1 MIFSKNYEKMD
12 SLIGGR
18 SDFHGEIVV
27 KGTLRVDGRVD
38 GRVNADCVI
47 VSEAAVIKGE
57 VTAQRIVVGGKIE
70 GNLRAQEI
78 VEITASG
85 KILGDIFTNKLSL
98 IKGGEFNGKVEMK
111 MVEKKVSD
119 FEPKSLEGQII
130 ISETVPQSS
139 APLNEN

>member
-1 MIFSKNYEKMD
+1 MFSKNSEKMD

-18 SDFHGEIVV
+18 SEFHGEIVV
-27 KGTLRVDGRVD
+27 KGALRVEGRVD

-57 VTAQRIVVGGKIE
+57 VVAQRIVVGGKIE

-119 FEPKSLEGQII
+119 FEPKSLEDRIL
-130 ISETVPQSS
+130 ISETVPQSL

>member
-1 MIFSKNYEKMD
+1 MFSKNADKMD
-12 SLIGGR
+12 SLIGAR
-18 SDFHGEIVV
+18 SEFQGEFVV

-47 VSEAAVIKGE
+47 VSERAVIKGE
-57 VTAQRIVVGGKIE
+57 VTAQRIVVDGKIE

-85 KILGDIFTNKLSL
+85 KVLGDIFTNKFSI

-111 MVEKKVSD
+111 IVDKKVSD
-119 FEPKSLEGQII
+119 FEPKNLESQIV
-130 ISETVPQSS
+130 ISKTVPQSS

>member
-1 MIFSKNYEKMD
+1 MFSKNSDKMD
-12 SLIGGR
+12 SLIGAR
-18 SDFHGEIVV
+18 SEFQGEFVV

-47 VSEAAVIKGE
+47 VSETAVIKGE
-57 VTAQRIVVGGKIE
+57 VTAQRIVVDGKIE

-78 VEITASG
+78 VEIKASG
-85 KILGDIFTNKLSL
+85 KVLGDIFTNKFSI

-119 FEPKSLEGQII
+119 FEPKNPESQIV